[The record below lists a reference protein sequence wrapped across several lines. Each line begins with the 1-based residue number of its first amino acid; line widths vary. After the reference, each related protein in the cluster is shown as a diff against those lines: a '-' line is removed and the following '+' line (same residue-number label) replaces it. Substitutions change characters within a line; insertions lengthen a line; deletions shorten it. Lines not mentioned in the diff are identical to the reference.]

1 MFAICGKEMC
11 MANTILVTGATG
23 TIGRDVTKELA
34 KRGAAVRTGVRD
46 PDKAKEVLGS
56 DIALTQ
62 FDFEDPQSFRNSLK
76 DVTKV
81 FVLPPLMPNQVET
94 TNAFVDAARDAG
106 VKHIL
111 KLSAINAD
119 AEPPYTFGKWHAAEE
134 QHIRN
139 SGLGFTF
146 LRPNSFMQNFINYS
160 PPRDGVIYLP
170 WGNGKASFVDTRDI
184 ARAAA
189 QVLTEEGHEGKTYT
203 LTGSAAL
210 GIADV
215 ARILSDAAKREIKYV
230 DVPEAAAR
238 NGMLHAGLAQWRVD
252 GAMELHAINKQ
263 SLWAGVTNDIENVT
277 GQAATTFAQ
286 FARDHADRFR

>member
-1 MFAICGKEMC
+1 MFAICGKDMR
-11 MANTILVTGATG
+11 MANRILVTGATG

-34 KRGAAVRTGVRD
+34 KRGAAVRAGVRD
-46 PDKAKEVLGS
+46 PNKAKGMLGS
-56 DIALTQ
+56 DIALTS

-94 TNAFVDAARDAG
+94 INAFVDAARDAG

-119 AEPPYTFGKWHAAEE
+119 ADPPCTFGKWQVAEE

-170 WGNGKASFVDTRDI
+170 WGNGQASFVDTRDI

-189 QVLTEEGHEGKTYT
+189 EVLTEEGHEGKTYT
-203 LTGSAAL
+203 LTGPAAL

-215 ARILSDAAKREIKYV
+215 ARILSDAAKRGIKYV
-230 DVPEAAAR
+230 DVPEAATR
-238 NGMLHAGLAQWRVD
+238 DGMLQAGLAQWQAD

-263 SLWAGVTNDIENVT
+263 SLWAAVTNDIENVT
-277 GQAATTFAQ
+277 GHAAITFAQ
-286 FARDHADRFR
+286 FARDHADRFG